1 MSATD
6 TATSPAASP
15 SLVLID
21 QQHVIRE
28 RVFMVSRPSLDIA
41 TDIVRTLLSEKL
53 TGKVT
58 LNLSQGSIQN
68 IKVEE
73 RSAIFLDNPPH
84 P

>member
-6 TATSPAASP
+6 TATTTAAP

-28 RVFMVSRPSLDIA
+28 RVFMVSRPSLDVA
-41 TDIVRTLLSEKL
+41 TEIVRSLLSEKM

-73 RSAIFLDNPPH
+73 RSQIFLDNSPH